1 MKRSTLSLALVFLVL
16 AYAPVQ
22 AEDIIDRIMATVNGH
37 LILQSDWEDEIAYE
51 KFMAGQPLDKIMPQD
66 RKAALDRLINQ
77 ELLSE
82 QVKFLEVPTGD
93 SQLVQQRI
101 QEIRKLHP
109 GADTLTGWQAA
120 LRRYGLKEKEL
131 EARIAQQLELTRL
144 VEARLRPGV
153 QIDSSTV
160 EIYYQEQLLP
170 RLRQAGAQ
178 PVPLADVTPK
188 IKEVLTQQKLND
200 LLASWLQSLRSESQI
215 RTPTTPSPLAGSELQ

>member
-1 MKRSTLSLALVFLVL
+1 MKRTILLLALVFVVL

-22 AEDIIDRIMATVNGH
+22 AEDIVDRIMATVNGH
-37 LILQSDWEDEIAYE
+37 LILLSDWEDEIAYE
-51 KFMAGQPLDKIMPQD
+51 KFMGGQPLDKATPQD

-77 ELLSE
+77 ELLRE

-93 SQLVQQRI
+93 SQLVGRRI

-109 GADTLTGWQAA
+109 GADTVAGWQAA

-170 RLRQAGAQ
+170 QLRQAGAE

-200 LLASWLQSLRSESQI
+200 LLASWLQNLRSESQI
-215 RTPTTPSPLAGSELQ
+215 RTPPTPFAGSELQ